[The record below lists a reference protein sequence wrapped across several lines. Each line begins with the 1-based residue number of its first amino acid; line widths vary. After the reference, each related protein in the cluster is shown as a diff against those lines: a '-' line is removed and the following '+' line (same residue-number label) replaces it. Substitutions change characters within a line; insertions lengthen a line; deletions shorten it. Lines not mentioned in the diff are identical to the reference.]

1 MRRFRLSARLPK
13 FEMALELSK
22 GIRLFDKDAQIL
34 IREGKNMDGDF
45 VFCADFDIRSA
56 KVRYS
61 DLEIM
66 FKNSVERVGGALL

>member
-1 MRRFRLSARLPK
+1 
-13 FEMALELSK
+13 
-22 GIRLFDKDAQIL
+22 
-34 IREGKNMDGDF
+34 MDGDF